1 MKLDEIDL
9 INIFETDIDVLKNT
23 PENEVDYI
31 EQNHF
36 GDMLIEKT
44 ENDNERFRL
53 WRNLDCNDC
62 SIEVEYSGK
71 LNKWVWE
78 TVLTINI

>member
-1 MKLDEIDL
+1 MKLQEKDL
-9 INIFETDIDVLKNT
+9 ANIFETDIEVLKDT
-23 PENEVDYI
+23 PEDEIVYL

-36 GDMLIEKT
+36 GDLLIEKV
-44 ENDNERFRL
+44 EDGNERYKL

-62 SIEVEYSGK
+62 NIEVEYAGK
-71 LNKWVWE
+71 LNGWRWE